1 MNRKKL
7 RKLYEEYDYE
17 SIYDK
22 QIKSLEEYEN
32 LRLNSEYVYV
42 IKTIKAGSMIE
53 KELYCIP
60 KGRDYKRSMKKRKSS
75 KAQEKLNKKNRI
87 KNTIRLVNANFKQ
100 GDLYIT
106 LTYKKAT
113 LVNEDRAK
121 KDIDNYI
128 KKLKRW
134 FKKNRPNEEFKYIH
148 VIDFVDDPKKSKR
161 TRIHHHLIVSEM
173 DRDVAEEKWD
183 LGVVNAKRLQPNE
196 FQFEEV
202 ATYMAAQAK
211 RRIGHSKNLK
221 KPTITIDSTSLT
233 RRKVERLAIEEYSH
247 KEFFEKKNKNYKF
260 LKSDTYI
267 SDDFGGVYIYA
278 KMSRKENGRE

>member
-7 RKLYEEYDYE
+7 KKLYEEYDYE

-42 IKTIKAGSMIE
+42 IKTIKAGSMVE

-75 KAQEKLNKKNRI
+75 KAQEKLNKKNKI

-148 VIDFVDDPKKSKR
+148 VIINMK
-161 TRIHHHLIVSEM
+161 
-173 DRDVAEEKWD
+173 
-183 LGVVNAKRLQPNE
+183 
-196 FQFEEV
+196 
-202 ATYMAAQAK
+202 
-211 RRIGHSKNLK
+211 
-221 KPTITIDSTSLT
+221 ITTSL
-233 RRKVERLAIEEYSH
+233 
-247 KEFFEKKNKNYKF
+247 
-260 LKSDTYI
+260 
-267 SDDFGGVYIYA
+267 
-278 KMSRKENGRE
+278 

>member
-1 MNRKKL
+1 M
-7 RKLYEEYDYE
+7 
-17 SIYDK
+17 
-22 QIKSLEEYEN
+22 
-32 LRLNSEYVYV
+32 V
-42 IKTIKAGSMIE
+42 E

-60 KGRDYKRSMKKRKSS
+60 KGRDYKRTIKKRKSS

-113 LVNEDRAK
+113 LVDEDRAK

-173 DRDVAEEKWD
+173 DRDVAEEKWG

-202 ATYMAAQAK
+202 ATYIAAPSC
-211 RRIGHSKNLK
+211 RSGNR
-221 KPTITIDSTSLT
+221 
-233 RRKVERLAIEEYSH
+233 
-247 KEFFEKKNKNYKF
+247 
-260 LKSDTYI
+260 
-267 SDDFGGVYIYA
+267 
-278 KMSRKENGRE
+278 

>member
-1 MNRKKL
+1 MEIIRLGSKFVK
-7 RKLYEEYDYE
+7 
-17 SIYDK
+17 
-22 QIKSLEEYEN
+22 N
-32 LRLNSEYVYV
+32 L
-42 IKTIKAGSMIE
+42 
-53 KELYCIP
+53 
-60 KGRDYKRSMKKRKSS
+60 
-75 KAQEKLNKKNRI
+75 
-87 KNTIRLVNANFKQ
+87 NTIRLVNANFKQ

-183 LGVVNAKRLQPNE
+183 LY
-196 FQFEEV
+196 F
-202 ATYMAAQAK
+202 
-211 RRIGHSKNLK
+211 RIF
-221 KPTITIDSTSLT
+221 ICLT
-233 RRKVERLAIEEYSH
+233 VFR
-247 KEFFEKKNKNYKF
+247 
-260 LKSDTYI
+260 
-267 SDDFGGVYIYA
+267 
-278 KMSRKENGRE
+278 